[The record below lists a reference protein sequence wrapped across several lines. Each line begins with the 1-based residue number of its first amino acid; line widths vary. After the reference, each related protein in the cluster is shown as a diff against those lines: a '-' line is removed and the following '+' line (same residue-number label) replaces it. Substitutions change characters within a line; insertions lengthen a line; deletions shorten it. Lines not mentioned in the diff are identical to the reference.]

1 MKQNNQPRLSWLLLM
16 AWRDSRRNRSR
27 LFLFISSVV
36 LGIAALVATLSFGHN
51 LRTAID
57 DQAKELVGADLMIGS
72 SQPLSRAVQALTDSV
87 PHRRSLQCSF
97 ASMVYF
103 VKSGSSRLVQVRA
116 LDGDYPF
123 YGSFGT
129 EPARAGQLWRSGR
142 QALVDKALML
152 QYGAQV
158 GDSIRVGD
166 LNFAIAGALE
176 KAPGSNEI
184 SATVAA
190 PVYIPL
196 RWLDQ
201 AGLLKRGS
209 RVNYQYYY
217 QFLPAVN
224 MNKLMA
230 AIGPRLENAGVHYE
244 TVESRKER
252 MSRAFNDLTEFLTLI
267 SFIALLM
274 GCIGVASAV
283 HIYIREKI
291 GGIAVLRCL
300 GVKARQ
306 AFLIYLIQVGGMGLI
321 GSIAGTV
328 IGVGVQQVLPAVLKD
343 LLPLQTG
350 FMLSWTAIGEGIV
363 TGMAVSV
370 LFAMLPLLTI
380 RKISPLYTLRL
391 SVEPPATIWDPMKVL
406 VYAAILLFVD
416 VFAWLR
422 MQSSGKAIVFT
433 AALLGAL
440 LLLAGAAKLLMAVV
454 RRLFPAR
461 WSYLW
466 RQGFANLYRPNNQ
479 TLILVVTIGLGTT
492 FIGTLYFVQQ
502 LLIDKVKAAVGNN
515 QVNMVLFDIQ
525 PDEVKGITALAKGEG
540 LAVLEDLPVVT
551 MRIMKM
557 RGMTVEQAAVGRGR
571 RERDGRGGGGD
582 RGATRDERGS
592 AGGERGGGER
602 RDSGVQRVGRD
613 SLPRWIFE
621 NEIRVTYRDS
631 LLSSSGEKLTAGR
644 LMPPV
649 RSPQDTV
656 YIRVDEDY
664 AKMLHLAVG
673 DSILFN
679 VQGQPVATVIGGL
692 VKADWRQ
699 LQTGFSI
706 VFPRGVLEQAPQFHV
721 LVTRVPNAAVSARF
735 QQSVVRAYPNVSV
748 IDLQLVLQV
757 LEDILGKIGF
767 VIRFMAAFSI
777 LTGVVVL
784 IASVLISKYQ
794 RIQESV
800 LLRTLGA
807 SRRQVLVIT
816 LLEYFFLGALAAATG
831 IGLSMAFSEVLARM
845 SFESSFV
852 VNWWPV
858 LVIFASVCG
867 LTILI
872 GLYNSRGVLNKPP
885 LEVLRKEG

>member
-1 MKQNNQPRLSWLLLM
+1 M

-72 SQPLSRAVQALTDSV
+72 VQPLSPGIQALPDSV
-87 PHRRSLQCSF
+87 PNRRSEQCSF
-97 ASMVYF
+97 GSMVYF

-129 EPARAGQLWRSGR
+129 EPAGAGQLWRSGR

-152 QYGAQV
+152 QYGAQA
-158 GDSIRVGD
+158 GDSIRVGE

-184 SATVAA
+184 STTVAP

-196 RWLDQ
+196 HWLDQ
-201 AGLLKRGS
+201 TGLLKRGS

-224 MNKLMA
+224 MDKLVA
-230 AIGPRLENAGVHYE
+230 AIGPRLEKAGVRYE
-244 TVESRKER
+244 TVESRKQR
-252 MSRAFNDLTEFLTLI
+252 MSRAFTDLTEFLTLI

-306 AFLIYLIQVGGMGLI
+306 AFLIYLIQVTGMGLI
-321 GSIAGTV
+321 GSIAGTM

-370 LFAMLPLLTI
+370 LFALLPLLTI

-391 SVEPPATIWDPMKVL
+391 SVEPAATIWDPLKIL

-416 VFAWLR
+416 VFAYLR
-422 MQSSGKAIVFT
+422 MHSSGKAIVFT
-433 AALLGAL
+433 VSLLGAL

-502 LLIDKVKAAVGNN
+502 LLIDKVKATVGNN
-515 QVNMVLFDIQ
+515 QGNMVLFDIQ
-525 PDEVKGITALAKGEG
+525 PDEVKGITALAKGER

-551 MRIMKM
+551 MRITKM
-557 RGMTVEQAAVGRGR
+557 RGMTVEQAASRLRRGFGDQGRDAAG
-571 RERDGRGGGGD
+571 DGRGGGG
-582 RGATRDERGS
+582 RGAMGDGRGS
-592 AGGERGGGER
+592 GGDGGAGG
-602 RDSGVQRVGRD
+602 DSGGVGRERD

-631 LLSSSGEKLTAGR
+631 LLLTETLTAGR
-644 LMPPV
+644 LRPPV

-679 VQGQPVATVIGGL
+679 VQGLPVATVIGGL

-706 VFPRGVLEQAPQFHV
+706 VFPAGVLEQAPQFHV

-735 QQSVVRAYPNVSV
+735 QNLVVRAYPNVSV

-767 VIRFMAAFSI
+767 VIRFMAGFSI

-831 IGLSMAFSEVLARM
+831 IGLSLAFSEGLARV
-845 SFESSFV
+845 SFESSFTPQ
-852 VNWWPV
+852 WWPV
-858 LVIFASVCG
+858 LVIFMSVCG

-885 LEVLRKEG
+885 LEVLRREG

>member
-1 MKQNNQPRLSWLLLM
+1 MRQTKWLILM

-57 DQAKELVGADLMIGS
+57 DQAKELVGADLMLGS
-72 SQPLSRAVQALTDSV
+72 SEPLSRNVQALPDSV
-87 PHRRSLQCSF
+87 PNRRSEQCSF
-97 ASMVYF
+97 GSMVYF
-103 VKSGSSRLVQVRA
+103 VKSGGSRLVQVRA

-158 GDSIRVGD
+158 GDSIRVGE

-184 SATVAA
+184 SATVAP

-201 AGLLKRGS
+201 SGLLKRGS

-224 MNKLMA
+224 MDKLMA
-230 AIGPRLENAGVHYE
+230 AIGPRLDTAGVRYE
-244 TVESRKER
+244 TVQSRKER
-252 MSRAFNDLTEFLTLI
+252 MSRAFSDLTEFLTLI

-363 TGMAVSV
+363 TGMAVSI
-370 LFAMLPLLTI
+370 LFALLPLLTI

-391 SVEPPATIWDPMKVL
+391 ALEPAATIWDPLKIL
-406 VYAAILLFVD
+406 VYAAILVFVD
-416 VFAWLR
+416 VFAYLR
-422 MQSSGKAIVFT
+422 MHSSGKAMVFT
-433 AALLGAL
+433 AGMLGAL
-440 LLLAGAAKLLMAVV
+440 LLLAGAAKLLMAVM

-515 QVNMVLFDIQ
+515 QGNMVLFDIQ
-525 PDEVKGITALAKGEG
+525 SDEVKGITALAEGEH

-551 MRIMKM
+551 MRVTKM

-571 RERDGRGGGGD
+571 RG
-582 RGATRDERGS
+582 
-592 AGGERGGGER
+592 RGGGER
-602 RDSGVQRVGRD
+602 GAAGVGERSDGGRGSVVDSGELRRERD

-631 LLSSSGEKLTAGR
+631 LLSTETLTAGR
-644 LMPPV
+644 LSPPV
-649 RSPQDTV
+649 RSPQDII

-679 VQGQPVATVIGGL
+679 VQGLLVATVIGGL
-692 VKADWRQ
+692 VKADWRR
-699 LQTGFSI
+699 LQTTFSI
-706 VFPRGVLEQAPQFHV
+706 VFPSGVLEQAPQFHV
-721 LVTRVPNAAVSARF
+721 LVTRVPSPAVSARF

-748 IDLQLVLQV
+748 IDLQLVLQI

-831 IGLSMAFSEVLARM
+831 ISLSMVFSEVLAKM
-845 SFESSFV
+845 SFDSSLAV
-852 VNWWPV
+852 HWWPV
-858 LVIFASVCG
+858 VVLFVSICG

-885 LEVLRKEG
+885 LEILRREG

>member
-1 MKQNNQPRLSWLLLM
+1 MKRNNPSRLSWLFLM

-72 SQPLSRAVQALTDSV
+72 SQPLSGVVQALPDSV
-87 PHRRSLQCSF
+87 PNRRSEQCSF
-97 ASMVYF
+97 GSMVYF

-116 LDGDYPF
+116 LGGDYPF

-129 EPARAGQLWRSGR
+129 EPERAGKLWRSGR

-184 SATVAA
+184 STTVAP
-190 PVYIPL
+190 PVYISL

-201 AGLLKRGS
+201 SGLLKRGS

-217 QFLPAVN
+217 QFTPAVN
-224 MNKLMA
+224 MDKLMA
-230 AIGPRLENAGVHYE
+230 AIGPRLGTAGVRYE
-244 TVESRKER
+244 TVQSRKER
-252 MSRAFNDLTEFLTLI
+252 MSRAFTDLTEFLTLI

-350 FMLSWTAIGEGIV
+350 FMLSWTAMGEGIV

-370 LFAMLPLLTI
+370 LFALLPLLTI

-391 SVEPPATIWDPMKVL
+391 SVEPAATIWDPLKIL

-416 VFAWLR
+416 VFAYLR
-422 MQSSGKAIVFT
+422 MHSSGKAIVFT
-433 AALLGAL
+433 VSLLGAL

-492 FIGTLYFVQQ
+492 FIGTLYFIQQ
-502 LLIDKVKAAVGNN
+502 LLIDKVKATVGNN
-515 QVNMVLFDIQ
+515 QGNMVLFDIQ
-525 PDEVKGITALAKGEG
+525 PDEVKGITALAKGER

-551 MRIMKM
+551 MRITKM
-557 RGMTVEQAAVGRGR
+557 RGMTVEQAAVGR
-571 RERDGRGGGGD
+571 
-582 RGATRDERGS
+582 
-592 AGGERGGGER
+592 
-602 RDSGVQRVGRD
+602 GRD

-631 LLSSSGEKLTAGR
+631 LLSTEKLTAGKLR
-644 LMPPV
+644 PPV

-656 YIRVDEDY
+656 YIRVDENY

-673 DSILFN
+673 DPILFN
-679 VQGQPVATVIGGL
+679 VQGLPVATVISGL

-706 VFPRGVLEQAPQFHV
+706 VFPGGVLEQAPQFHV

-735 QQSVVRAYPNVSV
+735 QNLVVRAYPNVSV

-767 VIRFMAAFSI
+767 VIRFMAGFSI

-831 IGLSMAFSEVLARM
+831 IGLSLAFSEVLARI
-845 SFESSFV
+845 SFETSFTPQ
-852 VNWWPV
+852 WWPV
-858 LVIFASVCG
+858 LVIFVSVCG

-885 LEVLRKEG
+885 LEILRREG

>member
-1 MKQNNQPRLSWLLLM
+1 MRQNNSSRLSWLVLM

-72 SQPLSRAVQALTDSV
+72 SQPLTPAVQALPDSV
-87 PHRRSLQCSF
+87 HNRRSEQCTF
-97 ASMVYF
+97 GSMVYF

-116 LDGDYPF
+116 LDGEYPF

-129 EPARAGQLWRSGR
+129 EPVQAGQSWRSGK

-158 GDSIRVGD
+158 GDSIRVGE
-166 LNFAIAGALE
+166 LNFVIAGALE
-176 KAPGSNEI
+176 KVPGSNEI
-184 SATVAA
+184 STTVAP
-190 PVYIPL
+190 PVYISL
-196 RWLDQ
+196 HWLDQ
-201 AGLLKRGS
+201 TGLLKKGGRI
-209 RVNYQYYY
+209 NYQYYY
-217 QFLPAVN
+217 QFIPAVN
-224 MNKLMA
+224 MDKLMA
-230 AIGPRLENAGVHYE
+230 AIGPRLDQAGVRYE
-244 TVESRKER
+244 TVQSRKER
-252 MSRAFNDLTEFLTLI
+252 MSKAFSDLTEFLTLI

-283 HIYIREKI
+283 HIYVREKI

-306 AFLIYLIQVGGMGLI
+306 AFLIYLIQVAGMGLI
-321 GSIAGTV
+321 GSTVGTV
-328 IGVGVQQVLPAVLKD
+328 IGVAIQQVLPAVLKD

-350 FMLSWTAIGEGIV
+350 LVLSWTAIGEGIV

-370 LFAMLPLLTI
+370 LFALLPLLTI

-391 SVEPPATIWDPMKVL
+391 SVEPAATIWDPLKIL
-406 VYAAILLFVD
+406 VYAGILLFVD
-416 VFAWLR
+416 VFAYFR
-422 MQSSGKAIVFT
+422 MHSNVKAIVFT
-433 AALLGAL
+433 ASMLGAM

-454 RRLFPAR
+454 RRLFPAK

-502 LLIDKVKAAVGNN
+502 LLIDKVKAAVGNS
-515 QVNMVLFDIQ
+515 QGNMVLFDIQ
-525 PDEVKGITALAKGEG
+525 SDEVKGITALAKGEQ
-540 LAVLEDLPVVT
+540 LTVLEDLPVVT
-551 MRIMKM
+551 MRVMKM

-571 RERDGRGGGGD
+571 WEWDGRGGD
-582 RGATRDERGS
+582 RGA
-592 AGGERGGGER
+592 GG
-602 RDSGVQRVGRD
+602 DSGRDAGARDRGIEDSGAKRVGRERD

-621 NEIRVTYRDS
+621 NEVRVTYRDS
-631 LLSSSGEKLTAGR
+631 LLSTETLTAGR
-644 LMPPV
+644 LGPPV
-649 RSPQDTV
+649 RSPQDPV
-656 YIRVDEDY
+656 YIRMDEEY
-664 AKMLHLAVG
+664 AKMLHLVVG
-673 DSILFN
+673 DSILFD
-679 VQGQPVATVIGGL
+679 VQGLPISTVIGGL
-692 VKADWRQ
+692 VKADWRR
-699 LQTGFSI
+699 LQSTFSI
-706 VFPRGVLEQAPQFHV
+706 VFPGGVLEQAPQFHV
-721 LVTRVPNAAVSARF
+721 LVTRAPSVTVSARF
-735 QQSVVRAYPNVSV
+735 QQAVVRAYPTVSV

-816 LLEYFFLGALAAATG
+816 LLEYFFLGGLAAAVG
-831 IGLSMAFSEVLARM
+831 ISLSLAFSEVLARM
-845 SFESSFV
+845 SFESSLTV
-852 VNWWPV
+852 HWLPV
-858 LVIFASVCG
+858 LIIFISVCG

-885 LEVLRKEG
+885 LEILRKEG

>member
-1 MKQNNQPRLSWLLLM
+1 M

-72 SQPLSRAVQALTDSV
+72 IQPLSKAIQALPDSL
-87 PHRRSLQCSF
+87 PNHRSLQCSF
-97 ASMVYF
+97 GSMVYF

-129 EPARAGQLWRSGR
+129 EPVKAGQLWRSGKR
-142 QALVDKALML
+142 ALVDKALML
-152 QYGAQV
+152 QYGAQP

-166 LNFAIAGALE
+166 LTFAIAGALE

-184 SATVAA
+184 STTVAP

-201 AGLLKRGS
+201 TGLLKRGS

-217 QFLPAVN
+217 QFIPAVN
-224 MNKLMA
+224 MDKLVA
-230 AIGPRLENAGVHYE
+230 AIGPRLEKAGVRYE

-252 MSRAFNDLTEFLTLI
+252 MSRAFTDLTEFLTLI

-306 AFLIYLIQVGGMGLI
+306 AFLIYLIQVAGMGLI
-321 GSIAGTV
+321 GSVAGTV
-328 IGVGVQQVLPAVLKD
+328 IGVGVQQVLPTVLKN

-350 FMLSWTAIGEGIV
+350 FMLSWTSIGEGIL

-370 LFAMLPLLTI
+370 LFALLPLLTI

-391 SVEPPATIWDPMKVL
+391 SVEPAATIWDPLKIL

-416 VFAWLR
+416 VFAYLR
-422 MQSSGKAIVFT
+422 MHSSGKAIIFT
-433 AALLGAL
+433 VSLLGAL

-454 RRLFPAR
+454 RRLFPER

-515 QVNMVLFDIQ
+515 QGNMVLFDIQ
-525 PDEVKGITALAKGEG
+525 PDEVIGITALAEGER

-551 MRIMKM
+551 MRITKM

-571 RERDGRGGGGD
+571 GERDGRGGGGD
-582 RGATRDERGS
+582 RGPAGDRRG
-592 AGGERGGGER
+592 APGGEQGATE
-602 RDSGVQRVGRD
+602 DSGGVGRERD

-621 NEIRVTYRDS
+621 NETRVTYRDS
-631 LLSSSGEKLTAGR
+631 LLSTEKLTAGR
-644 LMPPV
+644 LRPPV

-673 DSILFN
+673 DPILFN
-679 VQGQPVATVIGGL
+679 VQGVEVATVIGGL

-706 VFPRGVLEQAPQFHV
+706 VFPAGVLEQAPQFHV

-735 QQSVVRAYPNVSV
+735 QNLVVRAYPNVSV

-767 VIRFMAAFSI
+767 VIRFMAGFSI

-831 IGLSMAFSEVLARM
+831 ISLSMAFSEVLARM
-845 SFESSFV
+845 SFESTFTPQ
-852 VNWWPV
+852 WLPV
-858 LVIFASVCG
+858 LVIFVSVCG

-885 LEVLRKEG
+885 LEVLRREG

>member
-1 MKQNNQPRLSWLLLM
+1 M

-72 SQPLSRAVQALTDSV
+72 SQPLSRAVQAVADSV

-129 EPARAGQLWRSGR
+129 QPARAGQLWRSGS
-142 QALVDKALML
+142 QALVDKALTL
-152 QYGAQV
+152 QYGVQV

-184 SATVAA
+184 SATIAP

-224 MNKLMA
+224 MDKLMA
-230 AIGPRLENAGVHYE
+230 AIGPRLGAAGVHYE
-244 TVESRKER
+244 TVQSRKER
-252 MSRAFNDLTEFLTLI
+252 MSRAFTDLTEFLTLI

-306 AFLIYLIQVGGMGLI
+306 AFLIYLIQVTAMGLI
-321 GSIAGTV
+321 GSIVGTV

-370 LFAMLPLLTI
+370 LFALLPLLTI

-391 SVEPPATIWDPMKVL
+391 SVEPAGTIWDPMKVL

-433 AALLGAL
+433 ASLLGAL

-515 QVNMVLFDIQ
+515 QGNMVLFDIQ
-525 PDEVKGITALAKGEG
+525 SDEVKGITALAKAER

-557 RGMTVEQAAVGRGR
+557 RGMTVEQAAFGRGR
-571 RERDGRGGGGD
+571 RERDGRGGG
-582 RGATRDERGS
+582 
-592 AGGERGGGER
+592 ER
-602 RDSGVQRVGRD
+602 RDVGDSGAQRVGRD

-644 LMPPV
+644 LRPPV

-664 AKMLHLAVG
+664 AKMLHLVVG

-679 VQGQPVATVIGGL
+679 VQGLPVATVIGGL

-706 VFPRGVLEQAPQFHV
+706 VFPGGVLEQAPQFHV

-735 QQSVVRAYPNVSV
+735 QNLVVRAYPNVSV

-767 VIRFMAAFSI
+767 VIRFMAGFSI

-831 IGLSMAFSEVLARM
+831 IGLSLAFSEVLARM

-858 LVIFASVCG
+858 LVIFVSVCG

>member
-1 MKQNNQPRLSWLLLM
+1 MERNNQPGLSWLLLM
-16 AWRDSRRNRSR
+16 AWRDSRRNRGR

-72 SQPLSRAVQALTDSV
+72 VQPLSRAIQALPDSV
-87 PHRRSLQCSF
+87 PNRRSEQCSF
-97 ASMVYF
+97 GSMVYF
-103 VKSGSSRLVQVRA
+103 AKSGSSRLVQVRA

-129 EPARAGQLWRSGR
+129 EPERAGQLWRSGR

-166 LNFAIAGALE
+166 LSFAIAGALE

-184 SATVAA
+184 STTVAP

-201 AGLLKRGS
+201 SGLLKRGS

-224 MNKLMA
+224 MDKLVA
-230 AIGPRLENAGVHYE
+230 AIGPRLEKAGVRYE
-244 TVESRKER
+244 TVESRKQR
-252 MSRAFNDLTEFLTLI
+252 MSRAFTDLTEFLTLI

-306 AFLIYLIQVGGMGLI
+306 AFLIYLIQVMGMGLI

-370 LFAMLPLLTI
+370 LFALLPLLTI

-391 SVEPPATIWDPMKVL
+391 SVEPAATIWDPLKIL

-416 VFAWLR
+416 VFAYLR
-422 MQSSGKAIVFT
+422 MHSSGKAIVFT
-433 AALLGAL
+433 LSLLGAL

-502 LLIDKVKAAVGNN
+502 LLIDKVKATVGNN
-515 QVNMVLFDIQ
+515 QGNMVLFDVQ
-525 PDEVKGITALAKGEG
+525 PDEVKGITALAKGER

-551 MRIMKM
+551 MRVTRM

-571 RERDGRGGGGD
+571 RERDGDRGAMRDGRGGGGD
-582 RGATRDERGS
+582 RGPGDGRGP
-592 AGGERGGGER
+592 AE
-602 RDSGVQRVGRD
+602 DSGGVGRQRD
-613 SLPRWIFE
+613 SLPRWVFE

-631 LLSSSGEKLTAGR
+631 LLSTEKLTAGR
-644 LMPPV
+644 LRPPV

-673 DSILFN
+673 DSILWN
-679 VQGQPVATVIGGL
+679 VQGLPVATVIGGL

-706 VFPRGVLEQAPQFHV
+706 VFPAGVLEQAPQFHV

-735 QQSVVRAYPNVSV
+735 QNLVVRTYSNVSI

-767 VIRFMAAFSI
+767 VIRFMAGFSI

-831 IGLSMAFSEVLARM
+831 IGLSLAFSEGLARV
-845 SFESSFV
+845 SFESPFTPQ
-852 VNWWPV
+852 WWPV
-858 LVIFASVCG
+858 LVIFVSVCG

-885 LEVLRKEG
+885 LEILRKEG

>member
-1 MKQNNQPRLSWLLLM
+1 MKQNNQPRLSWLFLM

-72 SQPLSRAVQALTDSV
+72 NQPLSGVVQALPDSV
-87 PHRRSLQCSF
+87 PNRRSEQCSF
-97 ASMVYF
+97 GSMVYF
-103 VKSGSSRLVQVRA
+103 VRSGSSRLVQVRA
-116 LDGDYPF
+116 LEGDYPF

-129 EPARAGQLWRSGR
+129 EPERAGQLWRSGR

-184 SATVAA
+184 STTVAP

-201 AGLLKRGS
+201 SGLLKRGS

-217 QFLPAVN
+217 QFTPAVN
-224 MNKLMA
+224 MDKLMA
-230 AIGPRLENAGVHYE
+230 AIGPRLEKSGVRYE

-252 MSRAFNDLTEFLTLI
+252 MSRAFTDLTEFLTLI

-306 AFLIYLIQVGGMGLI
+306 AFLIYLIQVAGMGLI

-350 FMLSWTAIGEGIV
+350 FRLSWSAIGQGIV
-363 TGMAVSV
+363 TGMAVSI
-370 LFAMLPLLTI
+370 LFALLPLLTI

-391 SVEPPATIWDPMKVL
+391 SVEPAATIWDPLKIL

-422 MQSSGKAIVFT
+422 MHSSGKAIVFT
-433 AALLGAL
+433 ASLLGAL

-492 FIGTLYFVQQ
+492 FIGTLYFIQQ
-502 LLIDKVKAAVGNN
+502 LLIDKVKATVGNN
-515 QVNMVLFDIQ
+515 QGNMVLFDIQ
-525 PDEVKGITALAKGEG
+525 PDEVKGITALAKGER

-551 MRIMKM
+551 MRITKM

-571 RERDGRGGGGD
+571 GGRGGGD
-582 RGATRDERGS
+582 RGATGSDRGP
-592 AGGERGGGER
+592 GGGR
-602 RDSGVQRVGRD
+602 GAAGDSDGVGEGQERD

-621 NEIRVTYRDS
+621 NEVRVTYRDS
-631 LLSSSGEKLTAGR
+631 LLSTEKLTAGR
-644 LMPPV
+644 LRPPV

-656 YIRVDEDY
+656 YIRVDENY

-673 DSILFN
+673 DPILFN
-679 VQGQPVATVIGGL
+679 VQGLPVATVIGGL

-706 VFPRGVLEQAPQFHV
+706 VFPGGVLEQAPQFHV

-735 QQSVVRAYPNVSV
+735 QNLVVRAYPNVSV

-767 VIRFMAAFSI
+767 VIRFMAGFSI

-831 IGLSMAFSEVLARM
+831 IGLSLAFSEALARI
-845 SFESSFV
+845 SFETSFTPQ
-852 VNWWPV
+852 WWPV
-858 LVIFASVCG
+858 LVIFVSVCG

-885 LEVLRKEG
+885 LEILRREG

>member
-1 MKQNNQPRLSWLLLM
+1 
-16 AWRDSRRNRSR
+16 
-27 LFLFISSVV
+27 
-36 LGIAALVATLSFGHN
+36 
-51 LRTAID
+51 
-57 DQAKELVGADLMIGS
+57 
-72 SQPLSRAVQALTDSV
+72 
-87 PHRRSLQCSF
+87 
-97 ASMVYF
+97 
-103 VKSGSSRLVQVRA
+103 
-116 LDGDYPF
+116 
-123 YGSFGT
+123 
-129 EPARAGQLWRSGR
+129 
-142 QALVDKALML
+142 
-152 QYGAQV
+152 
-158 GDSIRVGD
+158 
-166 LNFAIAGALE
+166 
-176 KAPGSNEI
+176 
-184 SATVAA
+184 
-190 PVYIPL
+190 
-196 RWLDQ
+196 
-201 AGLLKRGS
+201 
-209 RVNYQYYY
+209 
-217 QFLPAVN
+217 
-224 MNKLMA
+224 
-230 AIGPRLENAGVHYE
+230 
-244 TVESRKER
+244 
-252 MSRAFNDLTEFLTLI
+252 MSRAFTDLTEFLTLI

-306 AFLIYLIQVGGMGLI
+306 AFLIYLIQVAGMGLI
-321 GSIAGTV
+321 GSVAGTV
-328 IGVGVQQVLPAVLKD
+328 IGVGVQQVLPTVLKD

-363 TGMAVSV
+363 TGMAVSI
-370 LFAMLPLLTI
+370 LFALLPLLTI

-391 SVEPPATIWDPMKVL
+391 SVEPAATIWDPLKVL

-422 MQSSGKAIVFT
+422 MHSSGKAIVFT
-433 AALLGAL
+433 VSLLGAL

-515 QVNMVLFDIQ
+515 QGNMVLFDIQ
-525 PDEVKGITALAKGEG
+525 PDEVKGITALAKGER

-551 MRIMKM
+551 MRITKM

-571 RERDGRGGGGD
+571 GWDGRGGGGD
-582 RGATRDERGS
+582 RGPGGDEARRSDGQRDGQGP
-592 AGGERGGGER
+592 AGDSGGGER
-602 RDSGVQRVGRD
+602 ERD

-631 LLSSSGEKLTAGR
+631 LLSTEKLTAGR

-673 DSILFN
+673 DLILFN
-679 VQGQPVATVIGGL
+679 VQGLEVATVIGGL

-706 VFPRGVLEQAPQFHV
+706 VFPAGVLEQAPQFHV
-721 LVTRVPNAAVSARF
+721 LVTRVPSAEVSARF

-767 VIRFMAAFSI
+767 VIRFMAGFSI

-831 IGLSMAFSEVLARM
+831 IGLSLVFSEVLARM
-845 SFESSFV
+845 SFESSLV
-852 VNWWPV
+852 VHWWPV
-858 LVIFASVCG
+858 LVIFVSVCG

-885 LEVLRKEG
+885 LEILRKEG

>member
-1 MKQNNQPRLSWLLLM
+1 M
-16 AWRDSRRNRSR
+16 
-27 LFLFISSVV
+27 
-36 LGIAALVATLSFGHN
+36 SFGHN

-72 SQPLSRAVQALTDSV
+72 SQPLSGAVQALPDSV
-87 PHRRSLQCSF
+87 PNRRSEQCSF
-97 ASMVYF
+97 GSMVYF

-123 YGSFGT
+123 YGAFGT

-184 SATVAA
+184 STTVAP

-201 AGLLKRGS
+201 SGLLKRGS

-217 QFLPAVN
+217 QFTPAVK
-224 MNKLMA
+224 MDKLVA
-230 AIGPRLENAGVHYE
+230 AIGPRLEKAGVRYE

-252 MSRAFNDLTEFLTLI
+252 MSKAFTDLTEFLTLI

-300 GVKARQ
+300 GVKGRQ

-363 TGMAVSV
+363 TGMAVSI
-370 LFAMLPLLTI
+370 LFALLPLLTI

-391 SVEPPATIWDPMKVL
+391 SVEPAATIWDPLKIL

-422 MQSSGKAIVFT
+422 MHSSGKAIVFT
-433 AALLGAL
+433 VSLLGAL

-502 LLIDKVKAAVGNN
+502 LLIDKVKATVGNN
-515 QVNMVLFDIQ
+515 QGNMVLFDIQ
-525 PDEVKGITALAKGEG
+525 PDEVQGITALAKEER

-551 MRIMKM
+551 MRITKM
-557 RGMTVEQAAVGRGR
+557 RGITVEQAAVGRGR
-571 RERDGRGGGGD
+571 RERDAAGDGARRSDGERDGRGP
-582 RGATRDERGS
+582 
-592 AGGERGGGER
+592 AG
-602 RDSGVQRVGRD
+602 DSGGVGQERD

-631 LLSSSGEKLTAGR
+631 LLSTEKLTAGR
-644 LMPPV
+644 LRPPV

-664 AKMLHLAVG
+664 AKRLHLAVG
-673 DSILFN
+673 DPILFN
-679 VQGQPVATVIGGL
+679 VQGLPVATVIGGL

-706 VFPRGVLEQAPQFHV
+706 VFPGGVLEQAPQFHV

-735 QQSVVRAYPNVSV
+735 QNLVVRAYSNVSV

-767 VIRFMAAFSI
+767 VIRFMAGFSI

-831 IGLSMAFSEVLARM
+831 IGLSLVFSEVLARV
-845 SFESSFV
+845 SFESSFTPQ
-852 VNWWPV
+852 WWPV
-858 LVIFASVCG
+858 LVIFVSVCG

-885 LEVLRKEG
+885 LEILRKEG

>member
-1 MKQNNQPRLSWLLLM
+1 MKRNNQPRLSWLLLM

-51 LRTAID
+51 LRMAID

-72 SQPLSRAVQALTDSV
+72 SQPLSKAVQALADSV
-87 PHRRSLQCSF
+87 PRRRSLQCSF

-129 EPARAGQLWRSGR
+129 EPARAGQLWRSRR

-184 SATVAA
+184 SATVAP

-209 RVNYQYYY
+209 RVYYQYYY

-224 MNKLMA
+224 MDKLMA

-252 MSRAFNDLTEFLTLI
+252 MSRAFSDLTEFLTLI

-306 AFLIYLIQVGGMGLI
+306 AFLIYLIQVVGMGLI

-370 LFAMLPLLTI
+370 LFALLPLLTI

-391 SVEPPATIWDPMKVL
+391 SVEPAATIWDPLKIL
-406 VYAAILLFVD
+406 VYAAILLFVG

-422 MQSSGKAIVFT
+422 MHSSGKAIAFT
-433 AALLGAL
+433 AGLLGAL

-515 QVNMVLFDIQ
+515 QGNMVLFDIQ
-525 PDEVKGITALAKGEG
+525 PDEVKGITELAKGER
-540 LAVLEDLPVVT
+540 LVVLEDLPVVT
-551 MRIMKM
+551 MRITKM

-571 RERDGRGGGGD
+571 RERAGRGNGGD
-582 RGATRDERGS
+582 RGAMGSGRGS
-592 AGGERGGGER
+592 AEDGRGPAG
-602 RDSGVQRVGRD
+602 DSGGVGRERD

-631 LLSSSGEKLTAGR
+631 LLSKEKLTAGR
-644 LMPPV
+644 LGPPV

-664 AKMLHLAVG
+664 AKMLHLVVG

-679 VQGQPVATVIGGL
+679 VQGLPVSTVIGGL

-706 VFPRGVLEQAPQFHV
+706 VFPGGVLEQAPQFHV
-721 LVTRVPNAAVSARF
+721 LVTRVPSAAVSARF

-767 VIRFMAAFSI
+767 VIRFMAGFSI

-816 LLEYFFLGALAAATG
+816 LLEYFFLGALASATG
-831 IGLSMAFSEVLARM
+831 IGLSLAFSEVLARM

-858 LVIFASVCG
+858 LVIFVSVCG

-885 LEVLRKEG
+885 LEILRREG

>member
-1 MKQNNQPRLSWLLLM
+1 M

-72 SQPLSRAVQALTDSV
+72 IQALSRSVQALPDSV
-87 PHRRSLQCSF
+87 PNRRSEQCSF
-97 ASMVYF
+97 GSMVYF

-184 SATVAA
+184 STTLAP

-196 RWLDQ
+196 RWLDRT
-201 AGLLKRGS
+201 GLLKRGS

-224 MNKLMA
+224 MDKLVA

-252 MSRAFNDLTEFLTLI
+252 MSRAFSDLTEFLTLI

-300 GVKARQ
+300 GVKATQ
-306 AFLIYLIQVGGMGLI
+306 AFLIYLIQVTGMGLI
-321 GSIAGTV
+321 GSIAGTL

-350 FMLSWTAIGEGIV
+350 FQLSWSAIGQGIV

-370 LFAMLPLLTI
+370 LFALLPLLSI

-391 SVEPPATIWDPMKVL
+391 SVEPAATVWDPLKVL
-406 VYAAILLFVD
+406 VYAAILIFVD

-422 MQSSGKAIVFT
+422 MHSSGKAIVFT
-433 AALLGAL
+433 ASLLGAL

-515 QVNMVLFDIQ
+515 QGNMVLFDIQ
-525 PDEVKGITALAKGEG
+525 PDEVKGITALAKGER

-551 MRIMKM
+551 MRITKM

-571 RERDGRGGGGD
+571 RERDGRRGGGD
-582 RGATRDERGS
+582 RGAPESGRGP
-592 AGGERGGGER
+592 AG
-602 RDSGVQRVGRD
+602 DSGGVGRERD
-613 SLPRWIFE
+613 SLPRWVFE

-631 LLSSSGEKLTAGR
+631 LLSSSTEKLTAGR
-644 LMPPV
+644 LRRPV
-649 RSPQDTV
+649 RSPLDTV

-679 VQGQPVATVIGGL
+679 VQGLPVATVIGGL
-692 VKADWRQ
+692 VKAEWRQ

-706 VFPRGVLEQAPQFHV
+706 VFPAGVLEQAPQFHV
-721 LVTRVPNAAVSARF
+721 LVTRVPSAAVSARF

-831 IGLSMAFSEVLARM
+831 ISLSLAFSEVLARM

-858 LVIFASVCG
+858 LVIFVSVCG

-885 LEVLRKEG
+885 LEILRREG

>member
-1 MKQNNQPRLSWLLLM
+1 MRQNNSSRLSWLVLM

-72 SQPLSRAVQALTDSV
+72 GQPLPPAVQALPDSV
-87 PHRRSLQCSF
+87 HNRRSEQCSF
-97 ASMVYF
+97 GSMVYF

-116 LDGDYPF
+116 LDGEYPF

-129 EPARAGQLWRSGR
+129 EPVQAGQSWRWGK

-152 QYGAQV
+152 QYGAHV
-158 GDSIRVGD
+158 GDSIRVGE
-166 LNFAIAGALE
+166 LNFVIAGALE

-184 SATVAA
+184 STTVAP
-190 PVYIPL
+190 PVYISL
-196 RWLDQ
+196 HWLDQ
-201 AGLLKRGS
+201 TGLLKRGS
-209 RVNYQYYY
+209 RINYQYYY
-217 QFLPAVN
+217 QFIPAVN
-224 MNKLMA
+224 MDKLMA
-230 AIGPRLENAGVHYE
+230 AIGPRLDQAGVRYE
-244 TVESRKER
+244 TVQSRKER
-252 MSRAFNDLTEFLTLI
+252 VSKAFSDLTEFLTLI

-306 AFLIYLIQVGGMGLI
+306 AFLIYLIQVAGMGLI
-321 GSIAGTV
+321 GSTVGTV
-328 IGVGVQQVLPAVLKD
+328 IGVGIQQVLPAVLKD

-350 FMLSWTAIGEGIV
+350 FVISWTAIGEGIV

-370 LFAMLPLLTI
+370 LFALLPLLTI

-391 SVEPPATIWDPMKVL
+391 SVEPAATIWDPLKIL
-406 VYAAILLFVD
+406 VYAGILLFVD
-416 VFAWLR
+416 VFAYLR
-422 MQSSGKAIVFT
+422 MHSNVKAIVFT
-433 AALLGAL
+433 ASMLGAM

-502 LLIDKVKAAVGNN
+502 LLIDKVKAAVGNS
-515 QVNMVLFDIQ
+515 QGNMVLFDIQ
-525 PDEVKGITALAKGEG
+525 SDEVKGITALAKGEQ
-540 LAVLEDLPVVT
+540 LTVLEDLPVVT
-551 MRIMKM
+551 MRVMKM

-571 RERDGRGGGGD
+571 RERVGRGGGRDAAGGDGGRD
-582 RGATRDERGS
+582 RGIE
-592 AGGERGGGER
+592 
-602 RDSGVQRVGRD
+602 DSGAQRVGRERD

-631 LLSSSGEKLTAGR
+631 LLSTEMLTAGR
-644 LMPPV
+644 LGPPV
-649 RSPQDTV
+649 RSPQDPV
-656 YIRVDEDY
+656 YIRVDEEY
-664 AKMLHLAVG
+664 AKMLHLVVG
-673 DSILFN
+673 DSILFD
-679 VQGQPVATVIGGL
+679 VQGLPISTVIGGL
-692 VKADWRQ
+692 VKADWRR
-699 LQTGFSI
+699 LQTTFSI
-706 VFPRGVLEQAPQFHV
+706 VFPGGVLEQAPQFHV
-721 LVTRVPNAAVSARF
+721 LVTRVPSAAVSARF
-735 QQSVVRAYPNVSV
+735 QQAVVRAYPNVSV

-816 LLEYFFLGALAAATG
+816 LLEYFFLGALAAAVG
-831 IGLSMAFSEVLARM
+831 ISLSLAFSEVLARM
-845 SFESSFV
+845 SFESSLTVHWLPVIVLFV
-852 VNWWPV
+852 
-858 LVIFASVCG
+858 SVCG

-885 LEVLRKEG
+885 LEILRREG

>member
-1 MKQNNQPRLSWLLLM
+1 M

-72 SQPLSRAVQALTDSV
+72 SQPLSRVVQALPDSV
-87 PHRRSLQCSF
+87 PNRRSEQCSF
-97 ASMVYF
+97 GSMVYF

-129 EPARAGQLWRSGR
+129 EPARAGKLWRSGR
-142 QALVDKALML
+142 LALVDKALML

-176 KAPGSNEI
+176 KSPGSNEI
-184 SATVAA
+184 STTVAP

-201 AGLLKRGS
+201 SGLLKRGS

-217 QFLPAVN
+217 QFTPAVN
-224 MNKLMA
+224 MDKLVA
-230 AIGPRLENAGVHYE
+230 AIGPRLEKAGVRYE

-252 MSRAFNDLTEFLTLI
+252 MSKAFTDLTEFLTLI

-306 AFLIYLIQVGGMGLI
+306 AFLIYLIQVTGMGLI

-363 TGMAVSV
+363 TGMAVSI
-370 LFAMLPLLTI
+370 LFALLPLLTI

-391 SVEPPATIWDPMKVL
+391 SVEPAATIWDPLKIL

-422 MQSSGKAIVFT
+422 MHSSGKAIVFT
-433 AALLGAL
+433 VSLLGAL

-454 RRLFPAR
+454 RRLFPVR

-466 RQGFANLYRPNNQ
+466 RQGFANLYRPKNQ

-502 LLIDKVKAAVGNN
+502 LLIDKVKATVGNN
-515 QVNMVLFDIQ
+515 QGNMVLFDIQ
-525 PDEVKGITALAKGEG
+525 PDEVQGITALAKGER

-551 MRIMKM
+551 IRITKM
-557 RGMTVEQAAVGRGR
+557 RGITVEQAAVGRGR
-571 RERDGRGGGGD
+571 ERGAAGDDGDRGRERDGRGP
-582 RGATRDERGS
+582 
-592 AGGERGGGER
+592 AG
-602 RDSGVQRVGRD
+602 DSGGVGEVRERD

-631 LLSSSGEKLTAGR
+631 LLSTEKLTAGR
-644 LMPPV
+644 LRPPV

-664 AKMLHLAVG
+664 AKRLHLAVG
-673 DSILFN
+673 DPILFN
-679 VQGQPVATVIGGL
+679 VQGLPVATVIGGL

-706 VFPRGVLEQAPQFHV
+706 VFPGGVLEQAPQFHV

-735 QQSVVRAYPNVSV
+735 QNLVVRAYPNVSV

-767 VIRFMAAFSI
+767 VIRFMAGFSI

-831 IGLSMAFSEVLARM
+831 ISLSLVFSEVLARV
-845 SFESSFV
+845 SFESSFAPQ
-852 VNWWPV
+852 WWPV
-858 LVIFASVCG
+858 LVIFVSVCG

-885 LEVLRKEG
+885 LEILRKEG